1 MYFWRLRLSLLQMRP
16 LAARRAVPPPR
27 SARLRVLL
35 RPRAGV
41 MPPGVM
47 VPADL
52 FELPDGCDARHDG
65 RVSLAA
71 DLGARRMAAVAG
83 DADVSGIAD

>member
-1 MYFWRLRLSLLQMRP
+1 
-16 LAARRAVPPPR
+16 
-27 SARLRVLL
+27 
-35 RPRAGV
+35 